1 MMKQEFTTTL
11 AEWIGLN
18 EAIFIQR
25 LHGLL
30 VESPKGLWVRRTLDD
45 CLIDFPFWD
54 DGIIK
59 RTIQNLR
66 QDNLIV
72 ARYDLNESK
81 QNRSAWYT
89 ISYEALSML
98 TGPVDRLKV
107 KALKRRQARSLRQ
120 LDNRP
125 GFIYLAQIPTEP
137 GYKIGQSIDVL
148 LRMNQLG
155 ATLIHSFPTGNM
167 AETEYGLHQ
176 KFADK
181 RLQGEQFDLTPDDIR
196 AVLLLAN

>member
-1 MMKQEFTTTL
+1 MKQEFTTTL

-72 ARYDLNESK
+72 VRYDLNESK

-167 AETEYGLHQ
+167 AETENGLHK
-176 KFADK
+176 KFAHK
-181 RLQGEQFDLTPDDIR
+181 RLQGEQFDLTPQD
-196 AVLLLAN
+196 VTGFLLLPN

>member
-1 MMKQEFTTTL
+1 MMNQQFTTTL

-18 EAIFIQR
+18 EAIFIQH
-25 LHGLL
+25 LHELL
-30 VESPKGLWVRRTLDD
+30 TGPAKGLWVRRTLND
-45 CLIDFPFWD
+45 CLVDFPFWD

-66 QDNLIV
+66 QDGLIF
-72 ARYDLNESK
+72 ARFDLNESK

-107 KALKRRQARSLRQ
+107 KALKRRQARDSRQ

-125 GFIYLAQIPTEP
+125 GFVYLCQIPTEP
-137 GYKIGQSIDVL
+137 GYKIGQSLDVP
-148 LRMNQLG
+148 LRMRQLG

-167 AETEYGLHQ
+167 AETENGLHQ
-176 KFADK
+176 KFEHK
-181 RLQGEQFDLTPDDIR
+181 RLYGEQFDLNTQDITE
-196 AVLLLAN
+196 LLSFVN